1 MPDLD
6 PVYTRTDPK
15 WYGSISDP
23 YQFLLAFTL
32 DRIQIS
38 TPSTLGTEL
47 EQFHSKHVVCKVDVR
62 AYINSVGKNS
72 RDWENLL

>member
-1 MPDLD
+1 MRLILHCCYKHYVAVEYLD

-15 WYGSISDP
+15 WYGFILDP

-38 TPSTLGTEL
+38 TSFTLGTEL
-47 EQFHSKHVVCKVDVR
+47 EQFHSNAWCER
-62 AYINSVGKNS
+62 
-72 RDWENLL
+72 WM

>member
-1 MPDLD
+1 MLHILKTPFTLE
-6 PVYTRTDPK
+6 RIQSGTDPK

-47 EQFHSKHVVCKVDVR
+47 EQFHLNTWFER
-62 AYINSVGKNS
+62 
-72 RDWENLL
+72 WM